1 MSRNRGLA
9 QTLLLASPDIVR
21 RHTSLG
27 FLGVVVVVTVVVVVM
42 VTVVVV
48 VVVMVVVA
56 DSVTSPRHQ
65 IRCLDG
71 TRGLVSTT
79 V

>member
-1 MSRNRGLA
+1 MLA
-9 QTLLLASPDIVR
+9 YPDIVR

-27 FLGVVVVVTVVVVVM
+27 FLGVVVEVTVVVVVM
-42 VTVVVV
+42 VTVVVVV